1 MQKIFYDTRALD
13 ERARNLYSLTEDLMM
28 ENAAS
33 ALEAECL
40 PHILDGRS
48 LYMNR
53 ASVLILTGSG
63 NNGADGF
70 ALARRIICHDIAVFV
85 CEVLAPKSPMCL
97 LQKERALKSGVTV
110 FGLYDLDDFIEKKSF
125 DLRVTVD
132 CIFGSG
138 FHGELPPEV
147 QAALSSLKARE
158 GSDDSFKIAC
168 DVPTGIDRDGN
179 ISGAAFN
186 ADVTVTMGA
195 LKLSLFSDAAKDA
208 CGIIKKV
215 PLGISESNFET
226 EECDAFL
233 LDESDMTLP
242 LRKKQNANK
251 GSFGHTAVVSGQKP
265 GAAVLASLAAFNFGS
280 GLVSLINPSASISN
294 LPFEIMHASD
304 FPENTTC
311 AVLGPGLGNVVDL
324 KSRADECGNLCTSS
338 VAERGDAD
346 GDAIAGNYADV
357 AVLGSG
363 YLAQI
368 LQKNIPCVLDADI
381 LSESTLPDF
390 LSARSLKPDSA
401 PVILTPHPKEFA
413 RLLKVCGFGNY
424 TTADVLKNKVQ
435 LIKDFCNKY
444 KGVVLLVK
452 GANVFIGHHEP
463 SGSFK
468 LYINMLGTSA
478 LAKGGSGDVLSGMIA
493 SLVSQKYPAAT
504 AAVSASLAHA
514 KVGAMFKESFSV
526 TPEKLIDAIEKLSP
540 RVPHQ

>member
-53 ASVLILTGSG
+53 PSVLILTGSG

-70 ALARRIICHDIAVFV
+70 ALARRIACHDIAVFV

-186 ADVTVTMGA
+186 ADETVTMGS
-195 LKLSLFSDAAKDA
+195 LKLSLFSDAAKDM
-208 CGIIKKV
+208 CGTIKKV

-242 LRKKQNANK
+242 LRKKQNTNK
-251 GSFGHTAVVSGQKP
+251 GSFGHTAVVSGEKP
-265 GAAVLASLAAFNFGS
+265 GAAILASLAAFNFGS
-280 GLVSLINPSASISN
+280 GLVSLINPSASIRS
-294 LPFEIMHASD
+294 LPFEIMHATD
-304 FPENTTC
+304 FPQNTTC
-311 AVLGPGLGNVVDL
+311 AVLGPGLGKSSGNGGHDDL
-324 KSRADECGNLCTSS
+324 RADSE
-338 VAERGDAD
+338 AERGAVHNLNGRTNENAD
-346 GDAIAGNYADV
+346 NGAE
-357 AVLGSG
+357 
-363 YLAQI
+363 YLTQI
-368 LQKNIPCVLDADI
+368 LEKNIPCVLDADI
-381 LSESTLPDF
+381 LSDAALPEFLNSRCST
-390 LSARSLKPDSA
+390 PDSA
-401 PVILTPHPKEFA
+401 PLILTPHPKEFSQ
-413 RLLKVCGFGNY
+413 LLKVCGFGEY

-444 KGVVLLVK
+444 KGVILLVK
-452 GANVFIGHHEP
+452 GANVFIGCHEK

-468 LYINMLGTSA
+468 LYINTLGTSA

-493 SLVSQKYPAAT
+493 SLVSQKYPALT

-514 KVGAMFKESFSV
+514 KLGAMFKESFSV
-526 TPEKLIDAIEKLSP
+526 TPQKLIDSMEKL
-540 RVPHQ
+540 Q

>member
-1 MQKIFYDTRALD
+1 
-13 ERARNLYSLTEDLMM
+13 MM

-179 ISGAAFN
+179 AGSIVFK
-186 ADVTVTMGA
+186 ADVTVSMGA

-208 CGIIKKV
+208 CGKIKTAS
-215 PLGISESNFET
+215 LGISKSSYET

-233 LDESDMTLP
+233 LEESDMTLP
-242 LRKKQNANK
+242 LRKKQNVNK
-251 GSFGHTAVVSGQKP
+251 GSFGHTAVIAGEKP

-280 GLVSLINPSASISN
+280 GLVSVISRGKIS
-294 LPFEIMHASD
+294 LPFEIMSASD

-311 AVLGPGLGNVVDL
+311 AVLGPGLG
-324 KSRADECGNLCTSS
+324 KSSGN
-338 VAERGDAD
+338 G
-346 GDAIAGNYADV
+346 
-357 AVLGSG
+357 
-363 YLAQI
+363 
-368 LQKNIPCVLDADI
+368 
-381 LSESTLPDF
+381 
-390 LSARSLKPDSA
+390 
-401 PVILTPHPKEFA
+401 
-413 RLLKVCGFGNY
+413 
-424 TTADVLKNKVQ
+424 
-435 LIKDFCNKY
+435 
-444 KGVVLLVK
+444 
-452 GANVFIGHHEP
+452 GHDKSHQ
-463 SGSFK
+463 
-468 LYINMLGTSA
+468 GT
-478 LAKGGSGDVLSGMIA
+478 
-493 SLVSQKYPAAT
+493 
-504 AAVSASLAHA
+504 
-514 KVGAMFKESFSV
+514 
-526 TPEKLIDAIEKLSP
+526 
-540 RVPHQ
+540 